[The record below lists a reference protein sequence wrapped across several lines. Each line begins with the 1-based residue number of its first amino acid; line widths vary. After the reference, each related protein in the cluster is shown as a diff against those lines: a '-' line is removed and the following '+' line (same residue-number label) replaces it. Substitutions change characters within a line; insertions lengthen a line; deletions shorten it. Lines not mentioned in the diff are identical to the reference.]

1 MKTTLVIFGI
11 TGNLSRLKLLPAL
24 RSIIERNTAGELEV
38 IGVSR
43 QSLNIEQLLM
53 ESLGDA
59 TLRPYFSA
67 HTMDVA
73 EKNEYAAL
81 KDMLPAG
88 GPIVIYLAVP
98 PSSATQIVDY
108 LGESGINSP
117 NVKIL
122 FEKPFGYDL
131 ISAQD
136 FITRTAQHFDE
147 EQIYRIDHYMAKE
160 VALEIIKLRSDVYH
174 DYHNWNNTTISRVE
188 ITALETIGVEGR
200 ANFYEQVGA
209 LRDVVQGHLMQLL
222 SLVLMRLPDDF
233 SLLQLPQL
241 RYEAL
246 KQVQV
251 VPDAMHRGQYKGYD
265 TEVENPG
272 SHTETFVHLEL
283 KSSDSKWKGVKLSLT
298 TGKALNKKQTVVRIT
313 MKDGALVEF
322 DEDTLLRSADAV
334 TDAYERVF
342 TEAIESRHNIFTSSD
357 EVLESWRILA
367 PIQEQW
373 QMADETPALYLPGS
387 DIADIINV

>member
-117 NVKIL
+117 NVKYCLKNRLVTTLFLHKIL
-122 FEKPFGYDL
+122 
-131 ISAQD
+131 
-136 FITRTAQHFDE
+136 
-147 EQIYRIDHYMAKE
+147 
-160 VALEIIKLRSDVYH
+160 
-174 DYHNWNNTTISRVE
+174 
-188 ITALETIGVEGR
+188 
-200 ANFYEQVGA
+200 
-209 LRDVVQGHLMQLL
+209 
-222 SLVLMRLPDDF
+222 
-233 SLLQLPQL
+233 
-241 RYEAL
+241 
-246 KQVQV
+246 
-251 VPDAMHRGQYKGYD
+251 
-265 TEVENPG
+265 
-272 SHTETFVHLEL
+272 
-283 KSSDSKWKGVKLSLT
+283 
-298 TGKALNKKQTVVRIT
+298 
-313 MKDGALVEF
+313 
-322 DEDTLLRSADAV
+322 
-334 TDAYERVF
+334 
-342 TEAIESRHNIFTSSD
+342 
-357 EVLESWRILA
+357 
-367 PIQEQW
+367 
-373 QMADETPALYLPGS
+373 
-387 DIADIINV
+387 